1 MRGKL
6 ETSAL
11 HGAAMKMGLVVA
23 IGLALAACS
32 SAQTTVVTP
41 PAETMKVASIT
52 LMEAKP
58 TVAVPPEVMS
68 ELHEKL
74 TAKLYKPGAFGKG
87 PSVKLAYRVIDF
99 NAGDEA
105 SRWSFGNMTG
115 QAKGSV
121 TVEAVYLDK
130 RGHELGKIRSEG
142 KVGSSLLGKSMDDA
156 VEHVADEV
164 ASYTTKTFK

>member
-1 MRGKL
+1 MRGKS
-6 ETSAL
+6 ETTAP
-11 HGAAMKMGLVVA
+11 HGAAVKMGLVAAV
-23 IGLALAACS
+23 GLALAACGG
-32 SAQTTVVTP
+32 AQTTVVAPTAQP
-41 PAETMKVASIT
+41 VKVSAIT
-52 LMEAKP
+52 LMEGKA

-74 TAKLYKPGAFGKG
+74 TAKLYRPGAFGKG
-87 PSVKLAYRVIDF
+87 PSVKLAYRVVDF
-99 NAGDEA
+99 NAGDES
-105 SRWSFGNMTG
+105 SRWSFGSMTG

-130 RGHELGKIRSEG
+130 RGHELGKIRSES

-164 ASYTTKTFK
+164 ASYTTKTFR

>member
-1 MRGKL
+1 MRGKS
-6 ETSAL
+6 ETTAP
-11 HGAAMKMGLVVA
+11 HGTAVKIGFVAAV
-23 IGLALAACS
+23 GLALAACGM
-32 SAQTTVVTP
+32 AQTTVVTP
-41 PAETMKVASIT
+41 PTETMKVASIT

-74 TAKLYKPGAFGKG
+74 TAKLYRPGAFGKG
-87 PSVKLAYRVIDF
+87 PSVKLAYRVVDYS
-99 NAGDEA
+99 AGDE
-105 SRWSFGNMTG
+105 SRWSFGSMTG

-121 TVEAVYLDK
+121 TVEAIYFDK

-142 KVGSSLLGKSMDDA
+142 KVGSSLFGKSMDDA

>member
-1 MRGKL
+1 
-6 ETSAL
+6 
-11 HGAAMKMGLVVA
+11 MGLA
-23 IGLALAACS
+23 MAFGLALAACS
-32 SAQTTVVTP
+32 SAQTTVVAP

-52 LMEAKP
+52 LIEAKQ
-58 TVAVPPEVMS
+58 TVAVPSEVMS

-74 TAKLYKPGAFGKG
+74 TAKLYRPGAFGKG
-87 PSVKLAYRVIDF
+87 PSVKLAYRVVDF
-99 NAGDEA
+99 NAGDD
-105 SRWSFGNMTG
+105 SRWSFGSMTG

-121 TVEAVYLDK
+121 TVEAIYFDK

-142 KVGSSLLGKSMDDA
+142 KVGSSLFGKSMDDA

>member
-1 MRGKL
+1 MRGKS
-6 ETSAL
+6 ETTAP
-11 HGAAMKMGLVVA
+11 HRAAVKMGFVA
-23 IGLALAACS
+23 AVGLTLAACGG
-32 SAQTTVVTP
+32 AQTTVVAPTAQP
-41 PAETMKVASIT
+41 VKVSAIT

-58 TVAVPPEVMS
+58 TVSVPPEVMS

-87 PSVKLAYRVIDF
+87 SNVKLAYRVVDYS
-99 NAGDEA
+99 AGNE
-105 SRWSFGNMTG
+105 SRWSFGSMTG
-115 QAKGSV
+115 QTKGSV

-130 RGHELGKIRSEG
+130 GGHELGKIRSEG

>member
-1 MRGKL
+1 
-6 ETSAL
+6 
-11 HGAAMKMGLVVA
+11 MGLAMA

-32 SAQTTVVTP
+32 SAQTTVVAP

-58 TVAVPPEVMS
+58 TVPVPPEVMS

-87 PSVKLAYRVIDF
+87 PSVKLAYRVVDF
-99 NAGDEA
+99 NAGDES
-105 SRWSFGNMTG
+105 SRWSFGSMTG

-121 TVEAVYLDK
+121 TVEAVYFDK

-164 ASYTTKTFK
+164 AGYTTKTFK

>member
-1 MRGKL
+1 MRGKS
-6 ETSAL
+6 ETSAP
-11 HGAAMKMGLVVA
+11 HGAAVKMGLAMA

-52 LMEAKP
+52 LLEAKP

-74 TAKLYKPGAFGKG
+74 TAKLYRPGAFGKG
-87 PSVKLAYRVIDF
+87 SNVKLAYRVVDYS
-99 NAGDEA
+99 AGNE
-105 SRWSFGNMTG
+105 SRWSFGSMTG
-115 QAKGSV
+115 QTKGSV

-130 RGHELGKIRSEG
+130 RGHELGKIRSQG

-164 ASYTTKTFK
+164 GSYTTKTFK

>member
-1 MRGKL
+1 MRGKS
-6 ETSAL
+6 EM
-11 HGAAMKMGLVVA
+11 GAPRGAMVGMGLA
-23 IGLALAACS
+23 AALGLTLAACGGG
-32 SAQTTVVTP
+32 QTTVMAP
-41 PAETMKVASIT
+41 PTQPMKVSAIT
-52 LMEAKP
+52 LMEGKSM
-58 TVAVPPEVMS
+58 VSCPPEIMS

-87 PSVKLAYRVIDF
+87 SNVKLAYRVVDYT
-99 NAGDEA
+99 AGDP
-105 SRWSFGNMTG
+105 SRWSFGSVTG

-130 RGHELGKIRSEG
+130 GGHEIGKIRSEG

-164 ASYTTKTFK
+164 AVYTTKTFR

>member
-1 MRGKL
+1 MRGKS
-6 ETSAL
+6 ETSAPQ
-11 HGAAMKMGLVVA
+11 GAAMKIGLA
-23 IGLALAACS
+23 AAFGLALAACS
-32 SAQTTVVTP
+32 GAQTTVVAP
-41 PAETMKVASIT
+41 PTQPMKVSAIT
-52 LMEAKP
+52 LMEGKP
-58 TVAVPPEVMS
+58 TVAVPQEIMS

-87 PSVKLAYRVIDF
+87 SNVKLAYRVVDYK
-99 NAGDEA
+99 AGDD
-105 SRWSFGNMTG
+105 SRWSFGSVTG

-130 RGHELGKIRSEG
+130 GGHELGKIRSEG

-164 ASYTTKTFK
+164 ATYTTKTFR

>member
-6 ETSAL
+6 ETTAP
-11 HGAAMKMGLVVA
+11 HGAAVKIGLA
-23 IGLALAACS
+23 MAFGLALAACS
-32 SAQTTVVTP
+32 SAQTTVVAP

-52 LMEAKP
+52 LIEAKQ
-58 TVAVPPEVMS
+58 TVPVPAEIMS

-74 TAKLYKPGAFGKG
+74 TAKLYRPGAFGKG
-87 PSVKLAYRVIDF
+87 PSVKLAYRVVDF
-99 NAGDEA
+99 NAGDD
-105 SRWSFGNMTG
+105 SRWSFGSMTG

-121 TVEAVYLDK
+121 TVEAIYFDK

-142 KVGSSLLGKSMDDA
+142 KVGSSLFGKSMDDA